1 MKNYLTLSIIMLFLG
16 LGFPQVN
23 AQDAKVKSAK
33 DLVEDAEYL
42 INRRQF
48 SAAKEKLTA
57 AIKQKPKFVV
67 AYRLLGVV
75 NKYLYDF
82 EGSVA
87 AYEKLFELHPG
98 LSRAAYY
105 EAGEAFMKNYQY
117 KKALGYFML
126 YKNSDARDYKTD
138 EQTIQ
143 RGYDEMVDR
152 QIKSC
157 EYARGINF
165 DEIVDEPE
173 NLGSSIN
180 SVGLEYLPTLTADG
194 RWLIFTSEQASE
206 DILVSRRKKDDTWTK
221 AESIGN
227 AINTP
232 MNEGMAKF
240 TVCGRTVYFSA
251 CAWENV
257 KGGCDIYQA
266 GFDTQNDFGVVDNVE
281 PVKGV
286 NSDRWDSQ
294 PAISCDGT
302 TMYFTSSRDGG
313 QGGTDIWI
321 STLGADGI
329 WNVPVNAGPTIN
341 SKGDEEAPYI
351 APDGVTLYFSSDG
364 HPGLG
369 EADIFRTVKEEAGWT
384 TPMNLGQSINTPF
397 REAGISISPE
407 GDVAYYA
414 SARPGG
420 IGGLDIYR
428 VGLYREISPK
438 IENVMLDGYIYDAQT
453 KEPVAGVKV
462 KVGKSGQKKITLTTD
477 QDGRFFICLGN
488 RASYSYITDKKG
500 YQTFIGAEYFK
511 RTKNEP
517 TKRVE
522 VFLTPTLGSVTE
534 EPPVASTTP
543 KTRIRKNLSVY
554 FGSGKYEL
562 SEVQK
567 EQIRKLITQ
576 FDEPEKIKIKITGFA
591 DDVGNK
597 EFNLSLSE
605 KRASIV
611 AQFVE
616 VLEVPR
622 AQITY
627 DGKGIVES
635 NIPQHQK
642 RRVEIIIVD

>member
-1 MKNYLTLSIIMLFLG
+1 MREYWKLTIVILLFSLG
-16 LGFPQVN
+16 IQNVY
-23 AQDAKVKSAK
+23 AQDPKIKSAK

-48 SAAKEKLTA
+48 DAAKEKLEA

-67 AYRLLGVV
+67 AYRLLGIV
-75 NKYLYDF
+75 NQQLYDF
-82 EGSVA
+82 EGSVE
-87 AYEKLFELHPG
+87 AYAKLFELHPG

-105 EAGEAFMKNYQY
+105 EAGEAFMKDY
-117 KKALGYFML
+117 KYKEALGYFML
-126 YKNSDARDYKTD
+126 YKNSDAKDYKTD
-138 EQTIQ
+138 EQTVQI
-143 RGYDEMVDR
+143 GYDMMVDR

-157 EYARGINF
+157 EYAQTINF
-165 DEIVDEPE
+165 KEIVDKPE
-173 NLGSSIN
+173 NLGTGIN
-180 SVGLEYLPTLTADG
+180 TIGLEYLPTLTADG
-194 RWLIFTSEQASE
+194 HWLIYTSEQANE
-206 DILVSRRKKDDTWTK
+206 NILVSRRKKDNTWTK
-221 AESIGN
+221 GESIGN

-257 KGGCDIYQA
+257 KGGCDVYQA
-266 GFDTQNDFGVVDNVE
+266 DFDTQDDFGVVDNVQ
-281 PVKGV
+281 PVKGL
-286 NSDRWDSQ
+286 NSDQWDSQ

-302 TMYFTSSRDGG
+302 TMYFTSNREGG

-321 STLGADGI
+321 STLAPDGI
-329 WNVPVNAGPTIN
+329 WTIPVNAGPTIN

-351 APDGVTLYFSSDG
+351 APDGITLYFSSDG

-369 EADIFRTVKEEAGWT
+369 EADIFRTLKTETGWS
-384 TPMNLGQSINTPF
+384 TPLNLGQSINTPF

-407 GDVAYYA
+407 GDIAYFA

-420 IGGLDIYR
+420 VGGLDIYR
-428 VGLYREISPK
+428 VGLYREIAPK
-438 IENVMLDGYIYDAQT
+438 VENVMLDGYVYDAQS
-453 KEPVAGVKV
+453 KEPVEGVRV
-462 KVGKSGQKKITLTTD
+462 KVGKSGEKKIILTTD
-477 QDGRFFICLGN
+477 KDGRFFICLPN

-511 RTKNEP
+511 RTKDEP
-517 TKRVE
+517 TKRVDI
-522 VFLTPTLGSVTE
+522 FLTPTLGAETD
-534 EPPVASTTP
+534 EPPVATTAP

-554 FGSGKYEL
+554 FGSGKYDL

-567 EQIRKLITQ
+567 EQIRKLIMQ
-576 FDEPEKIKIKITGFA
+576 FDEPDKIKIKITGFA

-611 AQFVE
+611 AQFAE

-622 AQITY
+622 SQITY
-627 DGKGIVES
+627 DGKGIVQS
-635 NIPQHQK
+635 NMPQHQK